1 MKAKKEKITFSIEKD
16 LRDRLEELYRVQV
29 IRNVDKGEKLSS
41 FSKVLEKVLTWGLE
55 SKGNTLYEAL

>member
-55 SKGNTLYEAL
+55 SKGTALYESL

>member
-16 LRDRLEELYRVQV
+16 LRDRLEELWRVQV

-41 FSKVLEKVLTWGLE
+41 FSRVLEKVLNWGLE
-55 SKGNTLYEAL
+55 SKGTALYESL

>member
-55 SKGNTLYEAL
+55 SKETALYESL

>member
-16 LRDRLEELYRVQV
+16 LRERLDELWRVQV

-41 FSKVLEKVLTWGLE
+41 FSGLLEKVLVWGLE
-55 SKGNTLYEAL
+55 SKGKALYEAL